1 MDGIWHYSW
10 DSFLELQISDFHM
23 EMCSP
28 PTNRGQIKGNSINW
42 SVLSV
47 QYVKSEI
54 FDRQPT
60 SLRYVTYKSVNAKK
74 QKGLNDRNDVE
85 AQVNTMDSEIAH
97 LIDRMAIAKR
107 RKKKREVVLPFVPC
121 LRQAGYPAIL
131 ENVDFWAIKD
141 WDRKST
147 RLNSSHMSESR
158 MPSSA
163 WKKKTKIDIIFE
175 KKTTKR
181 S

>member
-60 SLRYVTYKSVNAKK
+60 SLKYVIYPSVNAKNE
-74 QKGLNDRNDVE
+74 KGL
-85 AQVNTMDSEIAH
+85 
-97 LIDRMAIAKR
+97 LITWLIMCTWHGAYSFTWSTCTITLTFEFRLVICLMLLDMNSSWCSFCLPKAIAPLVMTR
-107 RKKKREVVLPFVPC
+107 GWVPE
-121 LRQAGYPAIL
+121 R
-131 ENVDFWAIKD
+131 W
-141 WDRKST
+141 
-147 RLNSSHMSESR
+147 
-158 MPSSA
+158 SSA
-163 WKKKTKIDIIFE
+163 V
-175 KKTTKR
+175 
-181 S
+181 